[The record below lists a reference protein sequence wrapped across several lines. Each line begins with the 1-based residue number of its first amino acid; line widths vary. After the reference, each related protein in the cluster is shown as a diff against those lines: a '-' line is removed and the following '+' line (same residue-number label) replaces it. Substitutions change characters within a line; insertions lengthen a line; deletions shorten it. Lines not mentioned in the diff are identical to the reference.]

1 MNVLKCATDF
11 DDCTESLLGTIKE
24 GPTIKSKTE
33 IKDLGEDC
41 YRYHSYVTSIDSTNK
56 TTYICRIRYI
66 EFNYETSYIKPHPS
80 YQWDV
85 ASDFDLDAIPTI
97 CSWDIDGQIVVGKKN
112 TYICEDERLR
122 LATPVEI
129 DAGFACTMY
138 MGDSGNCKGEIIS
151 GKNNKYVCDESGFR
165 YATQEEIET
174 GIACSSCIILNGIS
188 CNTETEK
195 EYGKTC
201 TELKSIVEKC
211 RSNEEKFARDKFTNR
226 SKP

>member
-1 MNVLKCATDF
+1 M
-11 DDCTESLLGTIKE
+11 
-24 GPTIKSKTE
+24 
-33 IKDLGEDC
+33 
-41 YRYHSYVTSIDSTNK
+41 TSIDSTNK
-56 TTYICRIRYI
+56 TTYICRIRYNS
-66 EFNYETSYIKPHPS
+66 EDPPYYTYSHPN

-85 ASDFDLDAIPTI
+85 ASDFDLDALPTI
-97 CSWDIDGQIVVGKKN
+97 CTLDIDGQIVVGKKN
-112 TYICEDERLR
+112 TYVCEDGRLR
-122 LATPVEI
+122 VATPVEI

-151 GKNNKYVCDESGFR
+151 GKNNKYVCDELGFR

-195 EYGKTC
+195 EFGKTC

-211 RSNEEKFARDKFTNR
+211 RSNE
-226 SKP
+226 